1 MSKAKTNRINNSKLK
16 VIGNENTSN
25 IIDNSINNI
34 YYNISDINYNSD
46 PVDSVNNSNI
56 RTLLQRKVGERIQIW
71 AYAIDTFKTDDKY
84 VKYTIINIHNKD
96 NYIADHIQLAIPHN
110 IFNDDIHN
118 KIIMVDG
125 IVYEYDSRYGKK
137 QSIIADKVN
146 ISYCNDLHIHEDLI
160 KQRKK
165 LSDDEAMNVALK
177 LQSFTAEEK
186 FNLLTKY
193 IDILNNLVPGMPRN
207 FISNYII
214 NQYTINNDPESI
226 NRADLNILRNDEKS
240 IIDILFIIGAI
251 INMLSTGNAQNISNI
266 FIYINWILNSMHGF
280 PDDENMKNK
289 SRKKVNS
296 LYTKE
301 FRDFCTDHNL
311 NINRAY
317 KYILTRNLDFDGGV
331 LHKSD
336 ACKKALEILY
346 PDLMNE
352 EKENETKFYIKK

>member
-1 MSKAKTNRINNSKLK
+1 MNKTKTDRINNSKLK
-16 VIGNENTSN
+16 VIGDKNTSN

-34 YYNISDINYNSD
+34 YYNISDISYNSD
-46 PVDSVNNSNI
+46 PVDSVHNSNI
-56 RTLLQRKVGERIQIW
+56 RTLLERKVGERIQIW
-71 AYAIDTFKTDDKY
+71 AYSIDIFKTNDNY
-84 VKYTIINIHNKD
+84 VQYTIVNVHNKD
-96 NYIADHIQLAIPHN
+96 NYIADHIQLSIPHN

-118 KIIMVDG
+118 KIIWVDG

-160 KQRKK
+160 MQRKE
-165 LSDDEAMNVALK
+165 LTNDEAMAIDKK
-177 LQSFTAEEK
+177 LQSLTAEEK

-226 NRADLNILRNDEKS
+226 NRADFNILRNDEKS
-240 IIDILFIIGAI
+240 IIDILFIICAI
-251 INMLSTGNAQNISNI
+251 INMLSTGNVQNISNI

-317 KYILTRNLDFDGGV
+317 RYIMTRNLNFDGGV
-331 LHKSD
+331 YYTNQMHV
-336 ACKKALEILY
+336 KKL
-346 PDLMNE
+346 
-352 EKENETKFYIKK
+352 